1 MSNSKSNKTVKQKCS
16 FCGRDESQVGFL
28 ITGINGCICDLCT
41 QQAYDITKEAM
52 SGKNKGEATELNLK
66 ELPKPTDIKAFL
78 DQYVIGQ
85 YEAKRSLSVAVYN
98 HYKRL
103 LQETT
108 NR

>member
-52 SGKNKGEATELNLK
+52 SGNQKVQATKLNLK
-66 ELPKPTDIKAFL
+66 EISKPTTIKKFL
-78 DQYVIGQ
+78 DQ
-85 YEAKRSLSVAVYN
+85 
-98 HYKRL
+98 
-103 LQETT
+103 
-108 NR
+108 